1 MIVGHCVAKCIHNF
15 YYSQDGVGSMLCE
28 MFAHIMQVFS
38 RITMITILI
47 AFAAGWQVIY
57 ENTVDVKKKIQWI
70 YIFVLMLTAY
80 DDYKMSRWIEEHPAD
95 LFHLMQANIQWS
107 FYFTKLLEYLIFLA
121 AILRSKYVNNK
132 KL

>member
-1 MIVGHCVAKCIHNF
+1 
-15 YYSQDGVGSMLCE
+15 
-28 MFAHIMQVFS
+28 
-38 RITMITILI
+38 MITILI